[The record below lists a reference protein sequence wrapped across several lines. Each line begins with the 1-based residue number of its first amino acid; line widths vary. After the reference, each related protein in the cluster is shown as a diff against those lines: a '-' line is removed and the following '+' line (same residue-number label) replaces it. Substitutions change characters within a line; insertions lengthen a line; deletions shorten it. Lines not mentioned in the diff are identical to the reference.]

1 MKKNVLAAI
10 IAAAA
15 MATAFG
21 GCNPDTDK
29 PTPTE
34 AATTENAEATA
45 TETTEPV
52 TTESIE
58 NTENA
63 VEPTEKTKYAVLDFN
78 ECAEEVLRLKPCK
91 DESEKLP
98 EEGADDMVLYI
109 QADGTQFGPAWFA
122 TDGERFAIC
131 NRMCTVLKVYNSDGL
146 ALNKKIGYACGD
158 DWACMN
164 GDYIY
169 TSAAKINANT
179 GEVEDD
185 LIESDKT
192 AWFEVRTWGEQ
203 GSNPRFCVELES
215 EPDDTENPVYNFR
228 FVELDENN
236 CWQDVGEAYSV
247 KADADSSESVV
258 TLPNGAELTLSDSD
272 AYLIGADSDGNYYFG
287 YHSIFKVDTN
297 GNIVS
302 QVDIPNIIYEDLW
315 EPHYHYNLL
324 PDGTVYVA
332 AAMNDAYVIWK
343 INM

>member
-1 MKKNVLAAI
+1 MKKTI
-10 IAAAA
+10 IAITMAAA
-15 MATAFG
+15 MTAAFA
-21 GCNPDTDK
+21 GCNPDADK

-34 AATTENAEATA
+34 VATTENAEAIATEKTESAA
-45 TETTEPV
+45 TETA
-52 TTESIE
+52 ESTAE
-58 NTENA
+58 
-63 VEPTEKTKYAVLDFN
+63 VVSPTEETKYAVLDFN
-78 ECAEEVLRLKPCK
+78 ECAEEVLRLTPCK
-91 DESEKLP
+91 DKSEKLP

-146 ALNKKIGYACGD
+146 ALNKKIGYARGD

-179 GEVEDD
+179 GEVGDD
-185 LIESDKT
+185 LIESDKIS
-192 AWFEVRTWGEQ
+192 WFEVRTWGEQ
-203 GSNPRFCVELES
+203 GSNPRFCVELKS

-272 AYLIGADSDGNYYFG
+272 AYLIGVDSDGNYYFG
-287 YHSIFKVDTN
+287 DRSIVKVDTN